1 MPATRA
7 VAKAMADAGQIE
19 VTQKGIVVDI
29 TCARGPIR
37 LRLHTNAAQDDK

>member
-7 VAKAMADAGQIE
+7 VAKEMADAGQIE
-19 VTQKGIVVDI
+19 VTQKGSVVDI

-37 LRLHTNAAQDDK
+37 LRLPTNTAQDDE